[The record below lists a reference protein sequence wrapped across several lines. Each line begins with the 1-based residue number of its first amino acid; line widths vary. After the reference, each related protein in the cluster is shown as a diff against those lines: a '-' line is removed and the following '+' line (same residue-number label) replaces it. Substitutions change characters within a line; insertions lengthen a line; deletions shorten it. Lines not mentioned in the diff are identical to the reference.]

1 MEQLDGLRAL
11 VTGGG
16 SGIGAAI
23 AARLKQGGA
32 RVLVVDVDPP
42 TSPDVVADVAD
53 TAAVD
58 DLFTEVS
65 RRLGGLDVLV
75 NNVGV
80 AGPTAAVEDMDP
92 DDFDRCVQV
101 NLGSMFRCTRKAVPL
116 LRERPGSIVNI
127 SSTAGIFGYPLRSPY
142 AAAKWAVV
150 GLTKTWA
157 MELGS
162 AGVRVNAICPGSVGG
177 SRMDGVIER
186 EAAARRCRRRE
197 PSGRRTRARC
207 RWDRSSMPPTSPRPS
222 RSCRRPLPG
231 TSPDRCSA
239 STATPRRCEH
249 NCSHSMK
256 TGRTGLGY
264 SRCKSAS
271 RSTGDALDTR
281 GK

>member
-1 MEQLDGLRAL
+1 MEELDGLRAL

-23 AARLKQGGA
+23 AARLERGGA
-32 RVLVVDVDPP
+32 NVFVVDIDPA

-58 DLFTEVS
+58 GLFAQVS
-65 RRLGGLDVLV
+65 RKLGGLDVLV

-80 AGPTAAVEDMDP
+80 AGPTANVEDMDP
-92 DDFDRCVQV
+92 AAFDECVRV

-116 LRERPGSIVNI
+116 LRDLPGSIVNI
-127 SSTAGIFGYPLRSPY
+127 SSSAGIFGYPLRSPY

-162 AGVRVNAICPGSVGG
+162 AGIRVNAICPGSVGG

-186 EAAARRCRRRE
+186 EAVALGVTPAEVRSAYQNQVSMGSFVDATDVAEAVAFLSSPAARFITGQVLGVDGHTE
-197 PSGRRTRARC
+197 TLRT
-207 RWDRSSMPPTSPRPS
+207 
-222 RSCRRPLPG
+222 
-231 TSPDRCSA
+231 
-239 STATPRRCEH
+239 
-249 NCSHSMK
+249 NI
-256 TGRTGLGY
+256 
-264 SRCKSAS
+264 
-271 RSTGDALDTR
+271 
-281 GK
+281 

>member
-1 MEQLDGLRAL
+1 MAELDGLRAL

-23 AARLKQGGA
+23 ATRLKRGGA
-32 RVLVVDVDPP
+32 RVVVVDIDPA
-42 TSPDVVADVAD
+42 TSPDVVADVAE

-58 DLFTEVS
+58 DLFADVA
-65 RRLGGLDVLV
+65 RLLGGLDVLV

-80 AGPTAAVEDMDP
+80 AGPTAKIDEMDP
-92 DDFDRCVQV
+92 AAFDDCVRV

-116 LRERPGSIVNI
+116 LRDLPGSIVNI
-127 SSTAGIFGYPLRSPY
+127 SSSAGIFGYPLRSPY

-186 EAAARRCRRRE
+186 EAAAL
-197 PSGRRTRARC
+197 GRTASDIRSAYESQVSMGSFVDATDVAEAVAFLSSPAARFITGQVLGVDGHTETLRTRI
-207 RWDRSSMPPTSPRPS
+207 
-222 RSCRRPLPG
+222 
-231 TSPDRCSA
+231 
-239 STATPRRCEH
+239 
-249 NCSHSMK
+249 
-256 TGRTGLGY
+256 
-264 SRCKSAS
+264 
-271 RSTGDALDTR
+271 
-281 GK
+281 